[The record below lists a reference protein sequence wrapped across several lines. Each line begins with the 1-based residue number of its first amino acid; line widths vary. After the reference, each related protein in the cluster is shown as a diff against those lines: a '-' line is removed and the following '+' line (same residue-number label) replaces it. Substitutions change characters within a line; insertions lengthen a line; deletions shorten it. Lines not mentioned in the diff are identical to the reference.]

1 MTDIAHARC
10 MRTSTHELDAWDRRT
25 TTIIHVAESI
35 SARYTADMPDD
46 PDDLAWTLGAR
57 LPGHDYRIFTTA
69 FVEAIHPRT
78 GVHKRFSLIDSPDW
92 VNVIAL
98 TGDGRVVL
106 IRQFRPGTNRVCLEI
121 PGGMIDPGED
131 PCAAAAR
138 ELAEETGYTG
148 GTLELLGKVR
158 PNPAIQNNSLYSV
171 LARGVALTG
180 PPTPD
185 DGEVLTVETASLS
198 ECQRRILDGEI
209 DHALV
214 VVAFAH
220 LALRRCDLGAR

>member
-1 MTDIAHARC
+1 M
-10 MRTSTHELDAWDRRT
+10 S
-25 TTIIHVAESI
+25 
-35 SARYTADMPDD
+35 D
-46 PDDLAWTLGAR
+46 PHDLAWQLGAR
-57 LPGHDYRIFTTA
+57 LPGHDYRIFTTRFA
-69 FVEAIHPRT
+69 DGIHPRT
-78 GVHKRFSLIDSPDW
+78 GAVKRFSLIDCVDW
-92 VNVIAL
+92 VNVVAL
-98 TGDGRVVL
+98 TLDNRVVL

-131 PCAAAAR
+131 PCTAAAR

-148 GTLELLGKVR
+148 GTLQVLGKVA
-158 PNPAIQNNSLYSV
+158 PNPAIQSNALYTV
-171 LARGVALTG
+171 LALGVALTQ

-185 DGEVLTVETASLS
+185 EGEVIAVETASLA

-220 LALRRCDLGAR
+220 LALRRCELAAP